1 MGLREDDKFQ
11 NRRDNKMVK
20 NRTLKFQELSDITK
34 PAKKVRRFKT
44 LPRGKILR
52 RRHTLLKKVHKKGS
66 DYAKIVII

>member
-20 NRTLKFQELSDITK
+20 NRTLKFQGLSDTTK
-34 PAKKVRRFKT
+34 IVKKVRRFKT

-52 RRHTLLKKVHKKGS
+52 RRHTLLKKCIEKV
-66 DYAKIVII
+66 VIMQKL